1 MSKFIQILLMF
12 SVSWAIG
19 LQALNI
25 TTDAR
30 EMSLSGG
37 GIAIDFNPDVN
48 PASVFSINNRYLGFS
63 QTFWFV
69 GVSGQKVKLSWNQE
83 SPKLFAI
90 EKLGLE
96 DIDLRDE
103 IPNDEPLGEFGVRW
117 VSAGITAGYQLSDLD
132 FGISVKG
139 SYYRLYNYS
148 SFVFTTDIG
157 FIKKFN
163 TSISSGF
170 VLKNL
175 GYSYSD
181 SLRDHLPTT
190 IGIGISVNE
199 AFISSTFFVDA
210 MYSLKHGLVGY
221 TGIVVPIQKLQII
234 SALEYSPKS
243 EHFAISSGFSFSYR
257 KWGVN
262 YSVKLHNN
270 EVLGI
275 PHSVD
280 IILYF

>member
-1 MSKFIQILLMF
+1 M
-12 SVSWAIG
+12 
-19 LQALNI
+19 
-25 TTDAR
+25 
-30 EMSLSGG
+30 
-37 GIAIDFNPDVN
+37 
-48 PASVFSINNRYLGFS
+48 
-63 QTFWFV
+63 
-69 GVSGQKVKLSWNQE
+69 
-83 SPKLFAI
+83 
-90 EKLGLE
+90 
-96 DIDLRDE
+96 
-103 IPNDEPLGEFGVRW
+103 
-117 VSAGITAGYQLSDLD
+117 
-132 FGISVKG
+132 
-139 SYYRLYNYS
+139 
-148 SFVFTTDIG
+148 
-157 FIKKFN
+157 
-163 TSISSGF
+163 
-170 VLKNL
+170 LKNL